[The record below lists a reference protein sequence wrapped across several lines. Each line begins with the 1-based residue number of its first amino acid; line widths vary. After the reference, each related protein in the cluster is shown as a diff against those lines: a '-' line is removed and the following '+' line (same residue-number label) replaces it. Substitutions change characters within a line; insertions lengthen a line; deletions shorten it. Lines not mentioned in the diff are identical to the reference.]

1 METKQFNRKGILIAH
16 DLEKATLTF
25 AFAGLTPNK
34 MGTYYLVHQSELEEF
49 RNDVE
54 ELITYADMLC
64 NVIEDIE
71 KSTTKNPILQSGILS
86 DEELEELKNMWNIKI
101 KNYKQC

>member
-71 KSTTKNPILQSGILS
+71 KRPNSPIFS
-86 DEELEELKNMWNIKI
+86 EEKLEIMLNILKNAK
-101 KNYKQC
+101 

>member
-71 KSTTKNPILQSGILS
+71 KRPNSPIFS
-86 DEELEELKNMWNIKI
+86 EEKLEIMLNILKNAK
-101 KNYKQC
+101 C

>member
-34 MGTYYLVHQSELEEF
+34 MGTYYLIHQSELEEF

-71 KSTTKNPILQSGILS
+71 KRPNSPIFS
-86 DEELEELKNMWNIKI
+86 EEKLETMLNILKNAK
-101 KNYKQC
+101 

>member
-1 METKQFNRKGILIAH
+1 
-16 DLEKATLTF
+16 LEKATLTF

-34 MGTYYLVHQSELEEF
+34 MGTYYLIHQSELEEF
-49 RNDVE
+49 QNDVE

-71 KSTTKNPILQSGILS
+71 KRPNSPIFS
-86 DEELEELKNMWNIKI
+86 EEKLEIMLNILKNAK
-101 KNYKQC
+101 

>member
-1 METKQFNRKGILIAH
+1 METKQQFNRKGILIGH

-34 MGTYYLVHQSELEEF
+34 MGTYYLIHQSELDEF

-71 KSTTKNPILQSGILS
+71 KRPNSPIFS
-86 DEELEELKNMWNIKI
+86 EEKLEIMLNILKNSK
-101 KNYKQC
+101 

>member
-1 METKQFNRKGILIAH
+1 METKQQFNRKGILIGH

-34 MGTYYLVHQSELEEF
+34 MGTYYLIHQSELEEF

-71 KSTTKNPILQSGILS
+71 KRPNSPIFS
-86 DEELEELKNMWNIKI
+86 EEKLEIMLNILKNAK
-101 KNYKQC
+101 

>member
-16 DLEKATLTF
+16 DVEKATLTF

-34 MGTYYLVHQSELEEF
+34 MGTYYLIHQSELEQF

-71 KSTTKNPILQSGILS
+71 KRPNSPIFS
-86 DEELEELKNMWNIKI
+86 EEKLEIMLNMLKNA
-101 KNYKQC
+101 KQC

>member
-1 METKQFNRKGILIAH
+1 METKQFNRKGILIGH

-34 MGTYYLVHQSELEEF
+34 MGTYYLIHQSELEEF

-54 ELITYADMLC
+54 ELIIYADMLC

-71 KSTTKNPILQSGILS
+71 KRPNSPIFS
-86 DEELEELKNMWNIKI
+86 EEKLEIMLNILKNAK
-101 KNYKQC
+101 

>member
-71 KSTTKNPILQSGILS
+71 KRPNSEIFSEKK
-86 DEELEELKNMWNIKI
+86 LEIMLNILKNAK
-101 KNYKQC
+101 

>member
-34 MGTYYLVHQSELEEF
+34 MGTYYLIHQSELEEF

-71 KSTTKNPILQSGILS
+71 KRPNSPILS
-86 DEELEELKNMWNIKI
+86 DEEIEELRNMWNIKI
-101 KNYKQC
+101 KNHKQC

>member
-16 DLEKATLTF
+16 DVEKATLTF

-34 MGTYYLVHQSELEEF
+34 MGTYYLIHQTELEQF

-71 KSTTKNPILQSGILS
+71 KRPNSPIFS
-86 DEELEELKNMWNIKI
+86 EEKIEIMLNILKNAK
-101 KNYKQC
+101 C

>member
-1 METKQFNRKGILIAH
+1 METKQFNRKAILIAH

-34 MGTYYLVHQSELEEF
+34 MGTYYLVHQLELEEF

-54 ELITYADMLC
+54 QLITYADMLC

-71 KSTTKNPILQSGILS
+71 KRPNSPIFS
-86 DEELEELKNMWNIKI
+86 EEKLEIMLNILKNAK
-101 KNYKQC
+101 C

>member
-16 DLEKATLTF
+16 DVEKATLTF

-34 MGTYYLVHQSELEEF
+34 MGNYYLIHQNELEQF

-71 KSTTKNPILQSGILS
+71 KRPNPEILS
-86 DEELEELKNMWNIKI
+86 DEELEELRNMWNIKI

>member
-54 ELITYADMLC
+54 ELINYADMLC

-71 KSTTKNPILQSGILS
+71 KRPNSPIFS
-86 DEELEELKNMWNIKI
+86 EEKLEIMLNILKNAK
-101 KNYKQC
+101 

>member
-34 MGTYYLVHQSELEEF
+34 MGTYYLIHQSELEEF
-49 RNDVE
+49 QNDVE

-71 KSTTKNPILQSGILS
+71 KRPNSPIFS
-86 DEELEELKNMWNIKI
+86 EEKLEIMLNILKNAK
-101 KNYKQC
+101 